1 MKLFTGLKK
10 IRDFEKGELP
20 FLNSVIDFDIVIEI
34 GYEEEHHRPITLKG
48 LYLLDICSRGT
59 MRRKL
64 GALVRQGIVVRCA
77 HPTDK
82 RASLLVISPTTIKL
96 LNKFGGLLTSVSA
109 SHFK

>member
-1 MKLFTGLKK
+1 
-10 IRDFEKGELP
+10 
-20 FLNSVIDFDIVIEI
+20 
-34 GYEEEHHRPITLKG
+34 
-48 LYLLDICSRGT
+48 